1 MKITLEQVAKK
12 LNLSTGTV
20 SMALRNDPRIK
31 ESTRKYVLE
40 LAQKLNYV
48 PSALGRS
55 LATQRTQTLGLTI
68 TDISNPFFTELFKGV
83 EDTAVKKG
91 YSVILSNTEYD
102 LNRETEILRIFL
114 EGRVD
119 GLVIDPVENNT
130 DFIMLKQLKRM
141 GIPFVL
147 LRKLKG
153 LKEEYDYV
161 MADDRKGAFL
171 LTQHLINLGHRRIGY
186 IGSTKCGVTDHDR
199 FLGYKQALA
208 KAGIEF
214 DASLVTSHDSFSLS
228 EGLKVGHGLLQ
239 TRKDID
245 AVVAFNDLLALGVM
259 EAAYSLGLRIPED
272 LAVGGFD
279 DIYISGLSPISLT
292 TVALPKYE
300 LGSKATELLIE
311 KIEAKRTGRTA
322 KRKQI
327 VLEPKLVI
335 RKSCGYRGG
344 LNNQKKEKGEGQ

>member
-12 LNLSTGTV
+12 SNLSTGTV

-40 LAQKLNYV
+40 LAQRLNYI

-55 LATQRTQTLGLTI
+55 LATQKTQILGLTI
-68 TDISNPFFTELFKGV
+68 TDITNPFFTEVFKGV
-83 EDTAVKKG
+83 EDTAVKNG

-102 LNRETEILRIFL
+102 LKRETGILRIFL

-130 DFIMLKQLKRM
+130 DFAMLKQLKRM

-153 LKEEYDYV
+153 LEKEYDYV
-161 MADDRKGAFL
+161 MADDKKGAII
-171 LTQHLINLGHRRIGY
+171 LTQHLINMGHRRIGY
-186 IGSTKCGVTDHDR
+186 IGSTQCGVTDHDR

-208 KAGIEF
+208 KASIEF
-214 DASLVTSHDSFSLS
+214 DAGLVTSHDSFSLS
-228 EGLKVGHGLLQ
+228 EGLKVGRGLLQ
-239 TRKDID
+239 ARKDID

-259 EAAYSLGLRIPED
+259 EAAYSLGLRVPED

-279 DIYISGLSPISLT
+279 DIYISGLSPVSLT
-292 TVALPKYE
+292 TIALPKYE
-300 LGSKATELLIE
+300 LGSKATELLID
-311 KIEAKRTGRTA
+311 KIEAKRSNRPA
-322 KRKQI
+322 KTNQI

-335 RKSCGYRGG
+335 RRSCGY
-344 LNNQKKEKGEGQ
+344 KEKEEQR

>member
-12 LNLSTGTV
+12 SNLSTGTV

-83 EDTAVKKG
+83 EDTAVKNG

-102 LNRETEILRIFL
+102 LKRETEILRIFL

-119 GLVIDPVENNT
+119 GLIIDPVENNT
-130 DFIMLKQLKRM
+130 DFVMLKQLKRM

-153 LKEEYDYV
+153 LEKEYDYV
-161 MADDRKGAFL
+161 MADDKKGAII
-171 LTQHLINLGHRRIGY
+171 LTQHLINMGHRRIGY
-186 IGSTKCGVTDHDR
+186 IGSTQCGVTDHDR

-214 DASLVTSHDSFSLS
+214 DAGLVTSHDSFSLS
-228 EGLKVGHGLLQ
+228 EGLKVGRELLQ
-239 TRKDID
+239 ARKDMD
-245 AVVAFNDLLALGVM
+245 AIVAFNDLLALGVM
-259 EAAYSLGLRIPED
+259 EAAYSLGLRVPED

-279 DIYISGLSPISLT
+279 DIYISGLSPVSLT
-292 TVALPKYE
+292 TIALPKYE

-311 KIEAKRTGRTA
+311 KIEAKRSGRPIKT
-322 KRKQI
+322 KQI
-327 VLEPKLVI
+327 ILEPKLVV
-335 RKSCGYRGG
+335 RKSCGHKGDMVSP
-344 LNNQKKEKGEGQ
+344 QEKEEER